1 MSGVGRLSKVRFPS
15 EPDAITD
22 FLQPYAAT
30 LKLAGLEA
38 GLLAPCL
45 YNGLV
50 EHTSTRS
57 ALRANFSNQIPPAPR
72 KADKGFAQ

>member
-1 MSGVGRLSKVRFPS
+1 MSGVGRLSKIPS
-15 EPDAITD
+15 EPDAIAD

-45 YNGLV
+45 NNSLV
-50 EHTSTRS
+50 KHTSTRS
-57 ALRANFSNQIPPAPR
+57 ALRANFSNQIPPPPS